1 MRSRFLSFR
10 GQSPSD
16 YLGLGPDLDPRV
28 HLAGR
33 NICDGVIFGPTGRVS
48 SRFRAVMTGSF
59 DGDNGMIEVDFRYDG
74 GAEQHRAWHLQVD
87 DTGRVVAE
95 ADDTEGRGRGQIVGP
110 AMQLNYR
117 IRIPEDAGGHLLD
130 VSDWMY
136 LNDSGTI
143 VNRSQFRKGGVLVA
157 ELIATISREDRTV

>member
-1 MRSRFLSFR
+1 
-10 GQSPSD
+10 
-16 YLGLGPDLDPRV
+16 
-28 HLAGR
+28 
-33 NICDGVIFGPTGRVS
+33 
-48 SRFRAVMTGSF
+48 
-59 DGDNGMIEVDFRYDG
+59 
-74 GAEQHRAWHLQVD
+74 
-87 DTGRVVAE
+87 
-95 ADDTEGRGRGQIVGP
+95 
-110 AMQLNYR
+110 MQLNYR